1 VVNPLLYELPTIGH
15 VDVETIEEA
24 LLRLQRHGEKARVI
38 AGGTDLLGLMK
49 DGIGGP
55 QLPIPD
61 TLINIKSIP
70 AMGRITE
77 DGEEGL
83 RIGAAVTLTQLETS
97 EAIKKKFPILS
108 QAARRVGTTQ
118 IRYMGTLGGNICQR
132 PRCLYFRHPDFLCYK
147 KGGEKCYALTG
158 EHRYYHSIMRYGKC
172 VMAHPSDLAPALIAL
187 KAKAVIAGFDGER
200 QVFLQDFFLGAN
212 HFTETTLNPDE
223 LLAEVRVP
231 YQGDGTYQRFL
242 KHGIRHSADFSLA
255 SVAVVARM
263 SQGGCKHI
271 QIVLAGVAPFPLRA
285 SKTEEIIDGK
295 KLEEG
300 LISKA
305 AEAAV
310 EGAKPLPMNRYKV
323 DLTKT
328 LVKRVLTSIHKEAVN
343 KS

>member
-1 VVNPLLYELPTIGH
+1 MLYELPMIRH

-24 LLRLQRHGEKARVI
+24 LFQLQRHGEKARVI
-38 AGGTDLLGLMK
+38 AGGTDLLSLMK
-49 DGIGGP
+49 DRVGGP
-55 QLPIPD
+55 QLHLPG

-70 AMGRITE
+70 SMDRIID

-83 RIGAAVTLTQLETS
+83 RIGAAVTLTHLETS
-97 EAIKKKFPILS
+97 EAIRKKFPILS

-118 IRYMGTLGGNICQR
+118 IRYMGTIGGNICQR

-158 EHRYYHSIMRYGKC
+158 EHRYYHSIVQYGRC

-200 QVFLQDFFLGAN
+200 QVSLQDFFLGAN
-212 HFTETTLNPDE
+212 HFTETILKAGE

-242 KHGIRHSADFSLA
+242 KHGIRHSADFSLS
-255 SVAVVARM
+255 SVAAVARM
-263 SQGGCKHI
+263 SQEGCEDI

-285 SKTEEIIDGK
+285 SKAEEIIHGK

-310 EGAKPLPMNRYKV
+310 EGARPLPMNRYKV
-323 DLTKT
+323 ALTTT
-328 LVKRVLTSIHKEAVN
+328 LVRRVLTSIHQEAVN
-343 KS
+343 RSY